1 MSNLGWYQK
10 LTTAAKA
17 VGGPKRLFGLILAGG
32 ATIGV
37 GGTLLTQ
44 KIVKAVKNKFNKKD
58 IHYKDIRLL
67 S

>member
-17 VGGPKRLFGLILAGG
+17 VGGPKKLLGLILASG
-32 ATIGV
+32 AAAGV
-37 GGTLLTQ
+37 WTYVNTLDT
-44 KIVKAVKNKFNKKD
+44 K
-58 IHYKDIRLL
+58 